1 MVISISQI
9 IKFALILVALFVV
22 GYIFV
27 VGFNGN
33 SEEHGVTSEKSS
45 KKESKKASGASTST
59 ASETTEKK
67 G

>member
-1 MVISISQI
+1 MVINISQI
-9 IKFALILVALFVV
+9 IKIVLILVALFVV

-27 VGFNGN
+27 VGFKGN
-33 SEEHGVTSEKSS
+33 SEEHGATSEKPT
-45 KKESKKASGASTST
+45 KKASGTSTST

>member
-1 MVISISQI
+1 M
-9 IKFALILVALFVV
+9 

-27 VGFNGN
+27 VGFKGN

>member
-1 MVISISQI
+1 MVINISQI
-9 IKFALILVALFVV
+9 IKIVLILVALFVV

-27 VGFNGN
+27 VGFKGN
-33 SEEHGVTSEKSS
+33 SEEHGVTSEKST
-45 KKESKKASGASTST
+45 KKASTST

>member
-1 MVISISQI
+1 MVINISQI

-27 VGFNGN
+27 VGFKGN
-33 SEEHGVTSEKSS
+33 SEEHGVTSEKKS
-45 KKESKKASGASTST
+45 KKSSGASTST

>member
-1 MVISISQI
+1 MIINISQI
-9 IKFALILVALFVV
+9 IKIVLTLVALFVV

-27 VGFNGN
+27 AGFKGN
-33 SEEHGVTSEKSS
+33 SEEHGVTSEKPA
-45 KKESKKASGASTST
+45 KKASGASTST